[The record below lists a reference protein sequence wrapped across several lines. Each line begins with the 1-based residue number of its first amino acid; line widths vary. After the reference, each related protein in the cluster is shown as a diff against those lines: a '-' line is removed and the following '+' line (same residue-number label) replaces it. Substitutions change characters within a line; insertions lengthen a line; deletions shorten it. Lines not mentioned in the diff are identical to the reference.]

1 MTSKEIIGRNLKY
14 YRYKSGLSQ
23 ETFYAKHNLSPKY
36 LACVERGEINISIDF
51 LDKLAK
57 NLKVSIFDLL
67 NTDESRI
74 INLKRIDSKEKI
86 NNWVKSVILFF
97 AFIFKL

>member
-23 ETFYAKHNLSPKY
+23 EAFYEKYNLSPKY

-51 LDKLAK
+51 IDKLAR
-57 NLKVSIFDLL
+57 NLNLSIEDLL
-67 NTDESRI
+67 NADESRI
-74 INLKRIDSKEKI
+74 VNSKRIDAKKK
-86 NNWVKSVILFF
+86 VTL
-97 AFIFKL
+97 

>member
-23 ETFYAKHNLSPKY
+23 EAFYAKHNLSPKY

-51 LDKLAK
+51 LDKLSRQLHV
-57 NLKVSIFDLL
+57 NVLDLL
-67 NTDESRI
+67 NTDEERI
-74 INLKRIDSKEKI
+74 ISLKRIDSKEKI
-86 NNWVKSVILFF
+86 NN
-97 AFIFKL
+97 

>member
-23 ETFYAKHNLSPKY
+23 EAFYAKHNLSPKY

-51 LDKLAK
+51 IDKLSR
-57 NLKVSIFDLL
+57 NLKVSISDLL

-74 INLKRIDSKEKI
+74 INLRRIDSKEKI
-86 NNWVKSVILFF
+86 KITE
-97 AFIFKL
+97 

>member
-23 ETFYAKHNLSPKY
+23 EAFYAKHNLSPKY

-51 LDKLAK
+51 IDKLSR
-57 NLKVSIFDLL
+57 NLNVSISELL
-67 NTDESRI
+67 NPDEKRI
-74 INLKRIDSKEKI
+74 INYRRIDSREKI
-86 NNWVKSVILFF
+86 NN
-97 AFIFKL
+97 

>member
-1 MTSKEIIGRNLKY
+1 MTSKEVIGRNLKY

-23 ETFYAKHNLSPKY
+23 EAFYAQHNLSPKY

-51 LDKLAK
+51 IDKLTK
-57 NLKVSIFDLL
+57 NLNISIHDLL

-74 INLKRIDSKEKI
+74 INYKRIDSKEKI
-86 NNWVKSVILFF
+86 NN
-97 AFIFKL
+97 

>member
-23 ETFYAKHNLSPKY
+23 EAFYAKHNLSPKY

-51 LDKLAK
+51 IDKLTK
-57 NLKVSIFDLL
+57 NLNISINDLL
-67 NTDESRI
+67 NTDETRI
-74 INLKRIDSKEKI
+74 VSYKRIDSKEKI
-86 NNWVKSVILFF
+86 K
-97 AFIFKL
+97 

>member
-14 YRYKSGLSQ
+14 LRYKSGLSQ
-23 ETFYAKHNLSPKY
+23 EAFYAKHNLSPKY

-51 LDKLAK
+51 IDKLAK
-57 NLKVSIFDLL
+57 NLNITINDLL

-74 INLKRIDSKEKI
+74 VNFKRIDSKEKI
-86 NNWVKSVILFF
+86 NN
-97 AFIFKL
+97 

>member
-23 ETFYAKHNLSPKY
+23 EAFYSKHNLSPKY

-51 LDKLAK
+51 LDKLSH
-57 NLKVSIFDLL
+57 NLNVSIYDLL
-67 NTDESRI
+67 TTDETRI

-86 NNWVKSVILFF
+86 NS
-97 AFIFKL
+97 

>member
-1 MTSKEIIGRNLKY
+1 MTSKEIIGRNLKF

-23 ETFYAKHNLSPKY
+23 EAFYAKHNLSPKY
-36 LACVERGEINISIDF
+36 LACVERGEINITIDF

-57 NLKVSIFDLL
+57 HLNINVQDLL
-67 NTDESRI
+67 NNDESRI

-86 NNWVKSVILFF
+86 NN
-97 AFIFKL
+97 

>member
-23 ETFYAKHNLSPKY
+23 EAFYAKHNLSPKY

-51 LDKLAK
+51 LDKLSRQLHV
-57 NLKVSIFDLL
+57 NVLDLL
-67 NTDESRI
+67 NTDEERI
-74 INLKRIDSKEKI
+74 ISLKRIDSKKKI
-86 NNWVKSVILFF
+86 NN
-97 AFIFKL
+97 